1 MNSPETETIPLFDS
15 STPPRRAAGGRA
27 KKFDVSDLW
36 RPGDPLPAGAIL
48 KAIAERCGRAW
59 EMPDLARRVT
69 IVYNPRLRTTLGRA
83 ILDDNRV
90 ELNVHL
96 LRAYPDELLPAVVHE
111 LAHLAAPMRYGKVR
125 PHGREFKALMRAVN
139 VPDDATHRLD
149 TARLKLRR
157 RRYIYLH
164 RCGDCGMMFLARK
177 PRRDCYCKACGPE
190 MSWTVLRAPATTA
203 GRRKLKEIMDSA
215 R

>member
-1 MNSPETETIPLFDS
+1 MNSPVTLPLFVA
-15 STPPRRAAGGRA
+15 STSPQRAAASRA
-27 KKFDVSDLW
+27 ERFDVSDLW
-36 RPGDPLPAGAIL
+36 RPGNPLPTGAIL
-48 KAIAERCGRAW
+48 TAVAERCGEAW
-59 EMPDLARRVT
+59 EIPDLARRVT

-83 ILDDNRV
+83 ILDDDRV

-96 LRAYPDELLPAVVHE
+96 LRAYPDELLGTVIHE
-111 LAHLAAPMRYGKVR
+111 LAHLVVRMRYGEVR

-139 VPDDATHRLD
+139 MPADATHHLD

-164 RCGDCGMMFLARK
+164 RCGNCGTMFIARK
-177 PRRDCYCKACGPE
+177 PRRDCYCRACGPE
-190 MSWTVLRAPATTA
+190 MSWTILRAPATTA
-203 GRRKLKEIMDSA
+203 GRRKLKEIMDSV

>member
-1 MNSPETETIPLFDS
+1 MSSRETLPLFVA
-15 STPPRRAAGGRA
+15 STSPRRADR
-27 KKFDVSDLW
+27 FDVSDLW

-48 KAIAERCGRAW
+48 TAIAERCGQAW
-59 EMPDLARRVT
+59 EIPDLARRVT

-96 LRAYPDELLPAVVHE
+96 LRAYPDELLPTVVHE
-111 LAHLAAPMRYGKVR
+111 LAHLAVRMLYGNAR

-139 VPDDATHRLD
+139 MPADTTHHLD
-149 TARLKLRR
+149 TAGLKLQQ
-157 RRYIYLH
+157 RRYVYLH
-164 RCGDCGMMFLARK
+164 RCSDCGMMFIARK
-177 PRRDCYCKACGPE
+177 PRRNCYCKACGPE
-190 MSWTVLRAPATTA
+190 MSWNILRAPATAA
-203 GRRKLKEIMDSA
+203 GRRKLKGIMNST